1 MRTSSAGL
9 FLILACTAACS
20 DGAHGIPSGGT
31 APPSGSGAGT
41 GSPGSPLPGTGSGS
55 PATSGGVTPASG
67 SLSSGAESGSPAIGS
82 GATSGSSLSGGETA
96 SGAASGASSGA
107 SPAAAD
113 PYSGPFKILVLS
125 LTKGFH
131 HDSIPAAHQLLRDL
145 GQCVDAASCA
155 LTHDEFIAGTKPN
168 SSFTVKI
175 AGAPAQCDLPTA
187 AQIAAGN
194 FGEKTSGCDGNVPCA
209 NNDPAHCQQD
219 PAAISQLLSEFSET
233 NLKNYQ
239 LIFFANPTGN
249 DFSSTGPAGQAGM
262 IGIQKFMEGGGGYA
276 GVHSATDFE
285 KDSPTYWK
293 FYTDQ
298 MVGSGF
304 ATHNGDTTLG
314 NVVVQPQYV
323 NHPVVRG
330 LPANWNVADEWYCM
344 EKDINNLADP
354 NLKVLAQ
361 LKGVPAPMGCTT
373 AGESR
378 GAIWVKE
385 FPAMDAAGVMKGRVV
400 YTIRGH
406 NISRYSEPM
415 FRKLVHQG
423 ILWAVHRLE

>member
-1 MRTSSAGL
+1 M
-9 FLILACTAACS
+9 
-20 DGAHGIPSGGT
+20 
-31 APPSGSGAGT
+31 
-41 GSPGSPLPGTGSGS
+41 
-55 PATSGGVTPASG
+55 
-67 SLSSGAESGSPAIGS
+67 
-82 GATSGSSLSGGETA
+82 
-96 SGAASGASSGA
+96 
-107 SPAAAD
+107 
-113 PYSGPFKILVLS
+113 
-125 LTKGFH
+125 
-131 HDSIPAAHQLLRDL
+131 LRDL

-155 LTHDEFIAGTKPN
+155 LTHDEYIAGTKPN

-194 FGEKTSGCDGNVPCA
+194 FAEKTSGCDGNVPCA
-209 NNDPAHCQQD
+209 NNDPTHCQQD

-262 IGIQKFMEGGGGYA
+262 TGIQKFMEGGGGYG

-314 NVVVQPQYV
+314 NVVVQPQFV

-344 EKDINNLADP
+344 EKDINNLANP

-361 LKGVPAPMGCTT
+361 LKGVPAPMMGCTT
-373 AGESR
+373 PGESR
-378 GAIWVKE
+378 GAIWVNE
-385 FPAMDAAGVMKGRVV
+385 FPAMDAAGVMKGRVF

-406 NISRYSEPM
+406 NISRYSEPI